1 MLAVIDKE
9 NVLKFR
15 RKYNECM
22 YLYFLLEKSNMS
34 VYYGNIEAC
43 FSTHQ

>member
-1 MLAVIDKE
+1 MLVVIDKE

-22 YLYFLLEKSNMS
+22 YLYFFLEKLNML
-34 VYYGNIEAC
+34 VYYGNIEVC
-43 FSTHQ
+43 FFIY